1 VDEFRYEVRER
12 FVAAGY
18 GCQASSAAQF
28 HEALLLCRDIQSR
41 TKLIDEMM
49 RVGRKLAVLNPN
61 AATAAAKCMANEET
75 QL

>member
-1 VDEFRYEVRER
+1 M
-12 FVAAGY
+12 FVVAGY
-18 GCQASSAAQF
+18 GCQASSAAL

-49 RVGRKLAVLNPN
+49 RVGRKLSVLNPN
-61 AATAAAKCMANEET
+61 AATAAAKCLANEET